1 MISNDPDVSAAVVDA
16 SVWCDALLPGSRRD
30 AARAALEPYTVVIAP
45 EHTLLEIAQVLRR
58 YARTDLGN
66 VRATAIVRTLRA
78 LALDIVPTV
87 DLLSRIW
94 ELRDGL
100 TCYDAAYLAAG
111 EHRRA
116 PLLTRDAALLAYADR
131 ARCPVIAVG

>member
-66 VRATAIVRTLRA
+66 VRATAIV
-78 LALDIVPTV
+78 V
-87 DLLSRIW
+87 
-94 ELRDGL
+94 
-100 TCYDAAYLAAG
+100 
-111 EHRRA
+111 
-116 PLLTRDAALLAYADR
+116 
-131 ARCPVIAVG
+131 AVGPPFAAERAGLLDGRHAARQPRECVGACAHGRGRLGQA